1 LAGLAMLFSW
11 QILNGSQNFFFSL
24 IFWFWSIFFKYETI
38 NTYARAFSSLIIS
51 AVGTVKKVVGDLL
64 EVDFGV
70 SIVVELQ
77 NRTPKNGDIEVGF
90 GAKQLT
96 KGDWGKKS
104 LERQDQM
111 GKEWLLELV
120 TLDDNTLNI
129 ADPGDKIEEAIFSF
143 FCQIDVWK
151 FLQIASKSAFT
162 YCWKT

>member
-1 LAGLAMLFSW
+1 MS
-11 QILNGSQNFFFSL
+11 
-24 IFWFWSIFFKYETI
+24 YETTLLQNVEKGNI
-38 NTYARAFSSLIIS
+38 APNSLDRIS
-51 AVGTVKKVVGDLL
+51 KLAVKKVGDLL

-70 SIVVELQ
+70 SIVVKLQ

-129 ADPGDKIEEAIFSF
+129 ADPGDKIEEAIFF
-143 FCQIDVWK
+143 
-151 FLQIASKSAFT
+151 KSQSLLLPAE
-162 YCWKT
+162 KN